1 MVAERR
7 LNPRY
12 VVDGLRAELDGTPHE
27 ILDIS
32 VDAVRVLSR
41 SSASAPAAV
50 RLRLV
55 SEDDDGRALDVV
67 VPARL
72 QRATALEAVF
82 RYAAPL
88 ADWPRRLAGFDTFAD
103 LSVPEWED

>member
-32 VDAVRVLSR
+32 VDAVRVLTR
-41 SSASAPAAV
+41 SPAPAAV

-55 SEDDDGRALDVV
+55 SEDDDGRALDVA

-82 RYAAPL
+82 RYGAPV